1 MKKKTKMKHTHHVL
15 KCFYNFLNC
24 FDVFW
29 NVVKRFQYSNCA
41 SNIIKPATTGRACP
55 RSPPALGNTKRVHPD
70 AAHIIPDGAVMT
82 GSFVAIRCESCL
94 ALSSSQF
101 MTKRA
106 ERIGKIWKHSEANL
120 NKPKRH
126 SHGTDRRIVIEP
138 RDTAWPPNFP
148 RFIPRRC
155 GPHSTTWVSR
165 CVDRFFMFFHGC
177 SVFSRSKNSKYIN
190 TYSEMTQKV
199 SSAFAPIVNAPQLH
213 IHDSYSKLFIR
224 IHYSQLFYAIN
235 IINLYNIN
243 IIYINLWW

>member
-1 MKKKTKMKHTHHVL
+1 MKHTHHVL
-15 KCFYNFLNC
+15 KCFYIFLNC

-55 RSPPALGNTKRVHPD
+55 RSPPALGNTKRVHPN

-165 CVDRFFMFFHGC
+165 CVNRFFMFFH
-177 SVFSRSKNSKYIN
+177 VFSWLFSLFTVKKFKIYQYLFRNDSEGFTCFRSNCECTPITYPWFLFKIVHTHSLFTIVLCYKY
-190 TYSEMTQKV
+190 YK
-199 SSAFAPIVNAPQLH
+199 
-213 IHDSYSKLFIR
+213 FI
-224 IHYSQLFYAIN
+224 
-235 IINLYNIN
+235 
-243 IIYINLWW
+243 

>member
-1 MKKKTKMKHTHHVL
+1 M
-15 KCFYNFLNC
+15 FWS
-24 FDVFW
+24 VFTFFWIASMYFEMLW
-29 NVVKRFQYSNCA
+29 NVFNTQIVHQTY

-55 RSPPALGNTKRVHPD
+55 RSPPALGNTKRVHPN

-82 GSFVAIRCESCL
+82 GSFCW

-165 CVDRFFMFFHGC
+165 CVNRFFMFFH
-177 SVFSRSKNSKYIN
+177 VFSWLFSLFTVKKFKIYQYLFRNDSKGFICFRSNCECTPITYPWFLFKIVHTHSLFTIVLCYKY
-190 TYSEMTQKV
+190 YK
-199 SSAFAPIVNAPQLH
+199 
-213 IHDSYSKLFIR
+213 FI
-224 IHYSQLFYAIN
+224 
-235 IINLYNIN
+235 
-243 IIYINLWW
+243 